1 MAMSTRITTTLA
13 ASAFLI
19 VGGLLVACATL
30 GLRFNSTSSMPLGFY
45 RIAPGAVTRGAYVT
59 ACLPPDNPF
68 VTLIRARLYEH
79 DGSCASGLT
88 PLIKPVA
95 AVAGDHV
102 TLTTHSVYVNGV
114 ELKGSATL
122 PRDGIGRPL
131 PSWPRGTYNVAPGT
145 VWLVSTYSP
154 RSLDSRYF
162 GPVPTSAI
170 QHVMRKL

>member
-1 MAMSTRITTTLA
+1 MAITTRITTTVA
-13 ASAFLI
+13 AAAFLAI
-19 VGGLLVACATL
+19 GGLLTTCAAF

-45 RIAPGAVTRGAYVT
+45 RIATAPVTRGAYVT
-59 ACLPPDNPF
+59 ACLPASNPF
-68 VTLIRARLYEH
+68 VTLIRGRLYEH
-79 DGSCASGLT
+79 DGSCPSGLT

-102 TLTTHSVYVNGV
+102 TLTTQAVYVNGI

-122 PRDGIGRPL
+122 PHDGVGRPL
-131 PSWPRGTYNVAPGT
+131 PAWPRGTYDVAPGT

-162 GPVPTSAI
+162 GPVPVAAI